1 MSCDT
6 KTNDGC
12 SSGYVADS
20 AISRPL
26 IPPRP
31 GQKCQH
37 GWVSHSL
44 LIMLV
49 NVALCG
55 MAIQACFIYRLYQ
68 LKPDTPAMSSKLVGD
83 GKKEVSLPA
92 EWPGYSNP
100 SKPAAHLTDG
110 QDISHGPNVMTWS
123 TIASPLLYKM
133 DYKDGGLVIQKEGYY
148 YVYSKVFF
156 LDKNFF
162 QHSVVLCTEKYSGKA
177 IPLLMSEH
185 LAPKSRE
192 AWSNSYLGGVFHL
205 DKDSVLLVNVSN
217 TNKLKRHRSF
227 ENIFGAYMI

>member
-1 MSCDT
+1 MT
-6 KTNDGC
+6 VLLFHIC
-12 SSGYVADS
+12 STS
-20 AISRPL
+20 A
-26 IPPRP
+26 
-31 GQKCQH
+31 
-37 GWVSHSL
+37 
-44 LIMLV
+44 
-49 NVALCG
+49 
-55 MAIQACFIYRLYQ
+55 
-68 LKPDTPAMSSKLVGD
+68 DTPICFSLFP
-83 GKKEVSLPA
+83 LPA
-92 EWPGYSNP
+92 TDLDAVIDSLCCTV
-100 SKPAAHLTDG
+100 SVFSSDG

-133 DYKDGGLVIQKEGYY
+133 DYKDGGLVIQNEGYY